1 MKQIELIENNQ
12 ILKARVMELETLL
25 ENYQN
30 PMADPRLETT
40 LKPQQQESVHRFS
53 DVIKLQTQNT
63 ELSEKLLELQTQC
76 EYATS
81 REKSLIKLVN
91 HLRENEP
98 KLEMEI
104 AEGIK
109 QYQQQ
114 VEEKY
119 VQDIQDLTETYEA
132 EKRNLVLEIEQLAE
146 SYRKVSG
153 GFDGSRRE
161 WEIHHETSVP
171 VSIDLRDQST
181 QTFCETADL
190 WTQTE
195 PITSLDRERTLSPNQ
210 IHSPRSF
217 ASESEEEENSSHTSP
232 SLPLHRTGSLRS
244 ASPTDLSARELRNL
258 LDLESMRAQK
268 AHDQI
273 KELEKILEAQRSAFR
288 KHIERE
294 RDVTIAA
301 LDVPTSDS
309 EVDFQ
314 ERNAPFFHE
323 SLGQLK
329 KVLLSIAPSTPSNK
343 LMSDIQQSLM
353 LVGSLESGAAEKG
366 RVQRSSLPPEDDSS
380 AGKPDLQRH
389 TPVDSLIPDW
399 YLDVLRKLRQR
410 VSDLETA
417 LPKKLS
423 IDDRFNEKAS
433 NEEQLS
439 EIKLRYEEALFNV
452 QTALE
457 EQTQLAKDQIERLEE
472 MVREAKSQPPAPP
485 PAPQLPP
492 PSRQLTSQLE
502 MEISHLQEA
511 LRESKEKFMTQEK
524 AHSEELQEVWA
535 HFQKYRA
542 AQDLLTSSLESEIRS
557 RDDSGKWFRG
567 NNEEESFEYQELSAL
582 CEIKRASLRAVLD
595 ALVLLNAHLA
605 VEGKEDHVHNDSES
619 HPLREELLE
628 ARLHSAEREVS
639 LPPPPTSHDLSF
651 LLLLPQVMELQQKL
665 EETQRTMKPMKGI

>member
-314 ERNAPFFHE
+314 ERNAPFFRE

-366 RVQRSSLPPEDDSS
+366 RVQRSSLPPEDDYS